1 MFYDT
6 LARFFALVFIPSNTQ
21 KLKKNIHPKRTPF
34 YIEKKQPGNRIKRG
48 GHVRARERVKTHHK
62 IHHTLCVIECLILAK

>member
-21 KLKKNIHPKRTPF
+21 KLKKKLHPKRTPF
-34 YIEKKQPGNRIKRG
+34 YIGKKQPGNRNKMG
-48 GHVRARERVKTHHK
+48 GHVRARERSKTYIK
-62 IHHTLCVIECLILAK
+62 ISHTLYGK